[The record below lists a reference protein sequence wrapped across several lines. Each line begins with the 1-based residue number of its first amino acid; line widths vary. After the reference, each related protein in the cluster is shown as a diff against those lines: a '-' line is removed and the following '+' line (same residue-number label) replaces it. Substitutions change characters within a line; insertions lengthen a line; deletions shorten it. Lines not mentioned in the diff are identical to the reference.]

1 MAAPLLDSPAARLAL
16 RALARTILQNPGAAQ
31 PLQAR
36 LAATLALAETEP
48 VQGALADIFVSFD
61 QRGAAIKQQALQV
74 ALPRLPRHVAR
85 WFAAQANAPALPLR
99 SPLATRWS
107 VVARASAGIATRAR
121 RCSADDSRQLARQ
134 AVQAMAAG
142 DTAAQQAFLHHCI
155 ICHDNLAFMLARQAL
170 LKTLHQLPPS
180 WEEVSVQLQDLAAGA
195 P

>member
-36 LAATLALAETEP
+36 LAAALQLTETEP
-48 VQGALADIFVSFD
+48 AQGALADIFVSFD
-61 QRGAAIKQQALQV
+61 QHGAAIKQQALQT
-74 ALPRLPRHVAR
+74 ALPRLPRHVTR

-107 VVARASAGIATRAR
+107 VVARTSAGIATRAR
-121 RCSADDSRQLARQ
+121 RCSADDSRQLARN

-142 DTAAQQAFLHHCI
+142 DTATQQAFLHHCI
-155 ICHDNLAFMLARQAL
+155 ICHDTLAFMLARQAL
-170 LKTLHQLPPS
+170 LKTHHQLPPS
-180 WEEVSVQLQDLAAGA
+180 WEDVSAQLQDLSART
-195 P
+195 

>member
-1 MAAPLLDSPAARLAL
+1 MAAPLLDSPAARLTL

-36 LAATLALAETEP
+36 LAAALQLTETEP
-48 VQGALADIFVSFD
+48 AQGALADIFVSFD
-61 QRGAAIKQQALQV
+61 QHGAAIKQQALQT

-107 VVARASAGIATRAR
+107 VVARTSAGIATRAR
-121 RCSADDSRQLARQ
+121 RCSADDSRQLARS
-134 AVQAMAAG
+134 AVQAMATG
-142 DTAAQQAFLHHCI
+142 DTATQQAFLHHCI

-170 LKTLHQLPPS
+170 PKTHHQLPPG
-180 WEEVSVQLQDLAAGA
+180 WEEVSAQLQELSART
-195 P
+195 